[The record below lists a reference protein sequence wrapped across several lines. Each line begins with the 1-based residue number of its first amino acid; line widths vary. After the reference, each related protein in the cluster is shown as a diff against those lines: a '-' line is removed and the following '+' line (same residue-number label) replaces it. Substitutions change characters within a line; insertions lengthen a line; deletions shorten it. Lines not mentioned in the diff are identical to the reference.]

1 MPLVSVIMPYYK
13 KINFVINAINS
24 VLNQSFQNFE
34 LILIYDDTNLS
45 DLEIIKNK
53 FKNNTKLKII
63 KNNENFGAGISR
75 NIGISKSIGDII
87 AFIDSDD
94 YWFQK
99 KLEKQLDFMNQN
111 NFNFIFCSYE
121 KKISEKK
128 SITIINP
135 KEKLEYNDLIKSCD
149 IGTSTVLIR
158 KKIIDEKL
166 FPNLKTKEDYVAWL
180 KILKKGFYAHNLN
193 ETLVIWNSVEDSLSA
208 SFFQKIFDGFRVYY
222 NYEKFSFLKSI
233 FCLLILSLN
242 SVKKKI

>member
-53 FKNNTKLKII
+53 FKNNSKLKII

-158 KKIIDEKL
+158 KKIIDEEL
-166 FPNLKTKEDYVAWL
+166 FPNLRTKEDYVAWL

-208 SFFQKIFDGFRVYY
+208 SFLQKIFDGFRVYY

>member
-1 MPLVSVIMPYYK
+1 M
-13 KINFVINAINS
+13 N
-24 VLNQSFQNFE
+24 
-34 LILIYDDTNLS
+34 D
-45 DLEIIKNK
+45 
-53 FKNNTKLKII
+53 NN
-63 KNNENFGAGISR
+63 
-75 NIGISKSIGDII
+75 
-87 AFIDSDD
+87 
-94 YWFQK
+94 
-99 KLEKQLDFMNQN
+99 LDFT
-111 NFNFIFCSYE
+111 FCNYE
-121 KKISEKK
+121 KKISKKK

-158 KKIIDEKL
+158 KKIIDEEL

-180 KILKKGFYAHNLN
+180 KILKKGFYAYNLN

-222 NYEKFSFLKSI
+222 KYEKFSFLKSI

>member
-63 KNNENFGAGISR
+63 KNNENLGAGISR
-75 NIGISKSIGDII
+75 NIGISKSSGEII

-94 YWFQK
+94 FWLQQ
-99 KLEKQLDFMNQN
+99 KLEKQLNFMNLN
-111 NFNFIFCSYE
+111 NLDFIFCNYK

-128 SITIINP
+128 YP
-135 KEKLEYNDLIKSCD
+135 K
-149 IGTSTVLIR
+149 
-158 KKIIDEKL
+158 
-166 FPNLKTKEDYVAWL
+166 
-180 KILKKGFYAHNLN
+180 FY
-193 ETLVIWNSVEDSLSA
+193 
-208 SFFQKIFDGFRVYY
+208 
-222 NYEKFSFLKSI
+222 FLLGY
-233 FCLLILSLN
+233 F
-242 SVKKKI
+242 